1 MLERGHSVTGLPL
14 KTAGGISLVALG
26 ALAGYAVGSGPAG
39 EQPSAATA
47 KRPVEVRTQTIRRTV
62 RIVKRERP
70 KHDRPDPA
78 TTVAPAAPAAPAAAQ
93 QATPATAVAPQ
104 PALPADPTSPGNSTP
119 VRTRTSGAGPAGGE
133 REHAEEHDRGEREG
147 RDD

>member
-26 ALAGYAVGSGPAG
+26 ALAGHAVGSGPAG

-47 KRPVEVRTQTIRRTV
+47 KRPVEVRTETIRRTV

-70 KHDRPDPA
+70 KRQGA
-78 TTVAPAAPAAPAAAQ
+78 TVASAASAPAQ
-93 QATPATAVAPQ
+93 QTSAATAVAPPLAP
-104 PALPADPTSPGNSTP
+104 PANPTAPTNSAP

-133 REHAEEHDRGEREG
+133 REHTEEHDHGEREG

>member
-1 MLERGHSVTGLPL
+1 MLDRGHSVTGLPL

-26 ALAGYAVGSGPAG
+26 ALAGYAVGAGPAG
-39 EQPSAATA
+39 EQPAAATA

-78 TTVAPAAPAAPAAAQ
+78 MSVASAAPAPAQ
-93 QATPATAVAPQ
+93 QATAATAVAPQ
-104 PALPADPTSPGNSTP
+104 SAPPTNPTSPTNSTP

-133 REHAEEHDRGEREG
+133 REHAEERDRGEREG